1 MGRSQK
7 STLRRVLKKF
17 ILTLIDDFGG
27 FKTVEQI
34 TAHVLGIAR
43 ELELK
48 VEFEDV
54 TKLLQ
59 SNDKTLMDERLLL
72 INE

>member
-17 ILTLIDDFGG
+17 ILTLIDDFEG